1 MKKVGFVDYFLDEW
15 HANNYPEMIKNAT
28 AGEMI
33 VTHAYGM
40 TDVPGKRDNKTWCSE
55 MGIIH
60 CETIEQVVEETDY
73 IIVLSPDNPEKHEK
87 LCQIPLKSGK
97 PVYVDKT
104 FAPTKQIAIGL
115 FDLAKGHNTP
125 LFSSSALRYSKEV
138 MELEKQDIDF
148 ITSVGPGEME
158 NYLIH
163 QVEPMVMLM
172 DSPALR
178 LMYTGTSQTPCV
190 VIDFGNDKRGV
201 ISMLVEDCSFS
212 SFIRY
217 KSGKVA
223 VIPEATEFFDRFIV
237 DMVEFFRSGKSNVPD
252 TQTIEIINIIE
263 KAIIAREHPDTWID
277 LK

>member
-1 MKKVGFVDYFLDEW
+1 MKKVGFIDYFLDEW
-15 HANNYPEMIKNAT
+15 HANNYPDMIKNASK
-28 AGEMI
+28 GEMI
-33 VTHAYGM
+33 VTHAYGKV
-40 TDVPGKRDNKTWCSE
+40 DVPGKRDNKTWCSE

-60 CETIEQVVEETDY
+60 CKTIEQVVEETDY
-73 IIVLSPDNPEKHEK
+73 IIVLSPDNPEMHEE

-115 FDLAKGHNTP
+115 FDLAKEHSTP
-125 LFSSSALRYSKEV
+125 LFSSSALRYSREV
-138 MELEKQDIDF
+138 MELEKGDIDF

-172 DSPALR
+172 DSPAIR
-178 LMYTGTSQTPCV
+178 LMYTGTSQTPCL
-190 VIDFGNDKRGV
+190 VIDFDNDKRGV
-201 ISMLVEDCSFS
+201 ISILVEDCSFS

-217 KSGKVA
+217 KSGEVA
-223 VIPEATEFFDRFIV
+223 VIPEATGFFDRFII
-237 DMVEFFRSGKSNVPD
+237 DMVEFFRTGKSKVPD
-252 TQTIEIINIIE
+252 TQTIEIINIID
-263 KAIIAREHPDTWID
+263 KAGFAREHSDTWID